1 MHFGCISF
9 RYAYM
14 NGRYVRKHIEKVLSG
29 MSFNAANK
37 FVKLYLMPRPAW
49 AAVAGVIGAIGFA
62 GVALPAKAQT
72 EIPSDFDVAGSIT
85 IVSDYRWRGLSL
97 TGGGMAI
104 QPNIVVDHVSGV
116 YAGVFASNII
126 DTPVRGDLRTQLYGG
141 YATEIAPGLNI
152 DVGMIYYLHPNGDE
166 AAGGSDYAEL
176 ASDVSYMLGPIE
188 AQASLNYIWKQSA
201 LESDN
206 IYASFALGG
215 GIPST
220 PISVRAQVGHMDGG
234 LVRFGPDG
242 HFWDWSI
249 GATANLGRV
258 TAGVR
263 YVDTSIPTT
272 GVKAVDRF
280 YDSQLLFTLGVSF

>member
-14 NGRYVRKHIEKVLSG
+14 NERYVNNNIEKVLSG
-29 MSFNAANK
+29 MSFIAANK
-37 FVKLYLMPRPAW
+37 FVELYLVPRSAW
-49 AAVAGVIGAIGFA
+49 AAVAGVIGAIGLA

-72 EIPSDFDVAGSIT
+72 EIPSDFDVSGSIT

-104 QPNIVVDHVSGV
+104 QPNIVVDHASGV

-152 DVGMIYYLHPNGDE
+152 DLGLIYYLHPNGDK
-166 AAGGSDYAEL
+166 AAGNSDYAEL

-206 IYASFALGG
+206 IYASFSLGG

-234 LVRFGPDG
+234 LVRFGSDG

-272 GVKAVDRF
+272 GVKSVDRF
-280 YDSQLLFTLGVSF
+280 YDSQFLFTLGVSF